1 MQKLL
6 SFVSVIALFAATPAS
21 AALVTKDITYKD
33 GNTTLVG
40 HYAYDDA
47 VKTPMPGIIVVPEWW
62 GDNDYAHRRA
72 DQLAGLGYAAFAIDM
87 YDNNKIATDPKEATA
102 LSKPFYDDRALM
114 VRRAEAGLKTLEDQ
128 PQVDKTRLGAI
139 GYCFGGAVALS
150 LARNGDDLKGVVIFH
165 GNLATPTPAKKGQVK
180 AEVLALNGA
189 DDQFVKPDEK
199 AAFAKEMTDAGV
211 TFKSIDYPGATHA
224 FTNPDAT
231 ALGKKFKLPIAYN
244 QAADQ
249 KSWEEMKAFFA
260 RLFAKK

>member
-1 MQKLL
+1 MKKLL

-33 GNTTLVG
+33 GNVTLTG

-47 VKTPMPGIIVVPEWW
+47 AKAPVPGVIVVPEWW

-87 YDNNKIATDPKEATA
+87 YDNNKIAADPKEATA

-114 VRRAEAGLKTLEDQ
+114 VRRAEAGLQTLEAQ

-150 LARNGDDLKGVVIFH
+150 LARNGDDLKGVVSFH
-165 GNLATPTPAKKGQVK
+165 GNLATPTPAVKGKVK

-199 AAFAKEMTDAGV
+199 AGFVKEMMSAGV
-211 TFKSIDYPGATHA
+211 IYKSIEYPGATHA

-231 ALGKKFKLPIAYN
+231 AMGKKFNLPIAYN
-244 QAADQ
+244 ADADK
-249 KSWEEMKAFFA
+249 KSWDEMKAFFA